1 MRNLFFAAI
10 LTGIAVLAEAPSVA
24 ADNNQCGLKQF
35 ASIDLMAVGENQL
48 LVPVVIQD
56 TPAYMTLAL
65 SNAFSGIGEN
75 SAHDLSLAI
84 RLPLPMSEFGLA
96 ETPSRRRLQPV
107 HSQSVMCV
115 SRTRVS

>member
-1 MRNLFFAAI
+1 MRSPFFAAI
-10 LTGIAVLAEAPSVA
+10 LSCIAVLAYAPSIA

-35 ASIDLMAVGENQL
+35 ASIDLMTVRENQL

-65 SNAFSGIGEN
+65 SNAFSGIGES

-84 RLPLPMSEFGLA
+84 QS
-96 ETPSRRRLQPV
+96 TPANVGVRAGGNAIKATATAR
-107 HSQSVMCV
+107 
-115 SRTRVS
+115 